1 MAFELAPQPGEPGDS
16 DPRTSHVDER
26 FGERKRLVSD
36 GMQVLARGAMLCPA
50 CALPISP
57 PPRARP
63 RARMRCGW
71 CNHPGVV
78 ADFVRGDVVDTA
90 ANEVRVVARLV

>member
-1 MAFELAPQPGEPGDS
+1 MALEFTPQSGDPAGP
-16 DPRTSHVDER
+16 DGRTEHVDER
-26 FGERKRLVSD
+26 LDERKRLVAD
-36 GMQVLARGAMLCPA
+36 GMQVLGRGAMLCPS

-57 PPRARP
+57 APRAKP

-71 CNHPGVV
+71 CNHAGLV

-90 ANEVRVVARLV
+90 ANEVRVVARIV